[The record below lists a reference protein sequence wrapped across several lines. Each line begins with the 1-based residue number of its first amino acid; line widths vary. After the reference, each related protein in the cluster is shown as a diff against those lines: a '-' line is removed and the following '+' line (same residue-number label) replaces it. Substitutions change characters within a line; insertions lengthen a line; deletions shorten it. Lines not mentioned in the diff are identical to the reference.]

1 MNIEDIKYEL
11 DSMGLPYK
19 EEMAPANQTALIN
32 SFGYT
37 ALPIVVDLS
46 GSDRVDAEM
55 GVVVR
60 NASLDSDDGVYIF
73 TVLHSGQAG
82 FIVVKPGTIS
92 KAPMVRRISGDVV
105 SAISGMDMPPMMPFD
120 AMEISMHVML
130 GTIMKN
136 IIESCRIPKEYED
149 VFLHIYFPKF
159 LTDMGLYYA
168 GATTKDGQPMVYE
181 EIVNM
186 EPMVIWNAMQK
197 GDGDEGRASGC
208 GDGDRDGT
216 ERAEEKPGKEET
228 EEG

>member
-1 MNIEDIKYEL
+1 M
-11 DSMGLPYK
+11 
-19 EEMAPANQTALIN
+19 
-32 SFGYT
+32 
-37 ALPIVVDLS
+37 
-46 GSDRVDAEM
+46 
-55 GVVVR
+55 
-60 NASLDSDDGVYIF
+60 DSDDGVYIF

-149 VFLHIYFPKF
+149 AFLRIYFPKF

-216 ERAEEKPGKEET
+216 ERTEEKPEKEET